1 MLGCMVNLMIE
12 RGMHGC
18 KSEMK
23 AGMDALKYGK
33 AKHDCMHRLPLSDL
47 VPLALPVS
55 LPLLL
60 KLPLNHTRPRQVNV
74 YMFFFFSMI

>member
-1 MLGCMVNLMIE
+1 
-12 RGMHGC
+12 MHGC
-18 KSEMK
+18 KREME
-23 AGMDALKYGK
+23 AGMDALKYWN
-33 AKHDCMHRLPLSDL
+33 AKYGCMHSLPLSDL

-74 YMFFFFSMI
+74 CLIFFFMSFDG